1 MQAGRKPARL
11 RPAGQAPLAERSVSR
26 ALTVSGTG
34 RCGHGLRTEGKV
46 GIEDGGDLTPD
57 GRGATDPGLSSPSE
71 PSRLPADPFGPAEA
85 QAPVPTGLA
94 GGPSPAAWGWTP
106 STPPTYWSGG
116 DGTPPRARPPIVATV
131 LALCVAITF
140 PLPWVT
146 FDAFGISVS
155 LSDMFGASDWIGRLW
170 ADLVVFGFL
179 LALISAFFD
188 AFLRLGRR
196 AAIAEALGFGAVGA
210 GTVIGMA
217 SRFDSYFGD
226 PGFGAWLCLLV
237 AAAGVIAA
245 VVRFASPNAFTST
258 VPPYVPAHH
267 APPFAPE
274 HPGVW
279 APPYLSTPSGST
291 PYVAPVPAMPRA
303 LVSETAGQAP
313 DLSGAPG
320 TLAVLVDGQT
330 ATRLVQPGELLVI
343 GRDPDS
349 GIVLADPQVS
359 PRHASIERR
368 GPGWL
373 VRGLDVANPTWLL
386 DATGRAQPIRGEL
399 GLRSGEL
406 LIGGAQVRLF
416 PPSR

>member
-1 MQAGRKPARL
+1 M
-11 RPAGQAPLAERSVSR
+11 
-26 ALTVSGTG
+26 
-34 RCGHGLRTEGKV
+34 
-46 GIEDGGDLTPD
+46 GIDNGGDPTPI
-57 GRGATDPGLSSPSE
+57 GQMARDPDVLSPAE
-71 PSRLPADPFGPAEA
+71 PPRLPADPFGPAGA

-106 STPPTYWSGG
+106 PTPPAYWSGR
-116 DGTPPRARPPIVATV
+116 DGTSPRSRWPVVATL
-131 LALCVAITF
+131 LAVCAGITF
-140 PLPWVT
+140 FLPWAT
-146 FDAFGISVS
+146 FEISFSPTDPVLDFGFSYS
-155 LSDMFGASDWIGRLW
+155 LMTMFDNSDWIGRLW

-179 LALISAFFD
+179 VALISAALD

-226 PGFGAWLCLLV
+226 AGFGAWLCLLV

-320 TLAVLVDGQT
+320 TLAILVAGQT

-406 LIGGAQVRLF
+406 LIGGAQVRLY

>member
-1 MQAGRKPARL
+1 MGIENGADETP
-11 RPAGQAPLAERSVSR
+11 
-26 ALTVSGTG
+26 TG
-34 RCGHGLRTEGKV
+34 RGEM
-46 GIEDGGDLTPD
+46 
-57 GRGATDPGLSSPSE
+57 DPGLSSSSE
-71 PSRLPADPFGPAEA
+71 PPRLPADPFGPAEA

-106 STPPTYWSGG
+106 STPPAYWSGG
-116 DGTPPRARPPIVATV
+116 DGTPPRARLPIVATV
-131 LALCVAITF
+131 LALCVVTTF

-170 ADLVVFGFL
+170 ADLVVLGFL

-196 AAIAEALGFGAVGA
+196 AAMAEALGFGAVGA

-217 SRFDSYFGD
+217 SRFDSYVGD

-237 AAAGVIAA
+237 AAAGVITA
-245 VVRFASPNAFTST
+245 VVRFAGPNAFTST
-258 VPPYVPAHH
+258 VPPYAPAHY
-267 APPFAPE
+267 APPFAPQ
-274 HPGVW
+274 HPG
-279 APPYLSTPSGST
+279 AGSPPYPSTPSGST
-291 PYVAPVPAMPRA
+291 PYVAPVPSVPPAP
-303 LVSETAGQAP
+303 VSETAGQAP

-320 TLAVLVDGQT
+320 TLVVLVAGQT
-330 ATRLVQPGELLVI
+330 TTRTVKPGELLVV
-343 GRDPDS
+343 GRDPS
-349 GIVLADPQVS
+349 SSIVLADPWVS

-406 LIGGAQVRLF
+406 LIGGAQVRLY
-416 PPSR
+416 PP